1 MVTVFDAHYAA
12 RGDRSA
18 IFMSQTA
25 VARTDT
31 GETLGEL
38 AHRHGLSS
46 AGALPSL
53 PQYTRQIWAYRHF
66 IASYANARVSS
77 SLGTTHLGMFWQVLT
92 PLFNAAVYYVI
103 FGVIL
108 NTKSGVDN
116 FIAYLCTGVFLFGF
130 TSSVVSA
137 GVQSITSN
145 LGLIRALHFPR
156 AALPI
161 SVVLVE
167 VRNLVASMA
176 VLIAIVLITGE
187 PVTAEWLLM
196 VPALLLQ
203 TLFNAG
209 LALFGARVGSKLIDV
224 KNLVPFIMRI
234 WMYGSAV
241 LYPVQR
247 FTDHLHGWKLYVV
260 EANPLLVYIELMR
273 HALMENV
280 KLVGTPRTLW
290 AEAAIWGGVAF
301 VVGYVFFWRGEKG
314 YGRG

>member
-1 MVTVFDAHYAA
+1 
-12 RGDRSA
+12 
-18 IFMSQTA
+18 MSQTA

-53 PQYTRQIWAYRHF
+53 PEYTRQIWSYRHF

-92 PLFNAAVYYVI
+92 PLFNAVVYYVI

-116 FIAYLCTGVFLFGF
+116 FIAYLCTGVFLAGF
-130 TSSVVSA
+130 TSSVLSD

-167 VRNLVASMA
+167 VRNLVASMT
-176 VLIAIVLITGE
+176 VLIAIVLFTGE
-187 PVTAEWLLM
+187 PITPEWLLI

-203 TLFNAG
+203 SLFNAG
-209 LALFGARVGSKLIDV
+209 LAMFGARIGSKWIDV

-234 WMYGSAV
+234 WMYASAV

-247 FTDHLHGWKLYVV
+247 FTDHLHGWKLTVV

-280 KLVGTPRTLW
+280 KLAGTPRTLW
-290 AEAAIWGGVAF
+290 AEAAIWAGVVF
-301 VVGYVFFWRGEKG
+301 VVGFVFFWRGEKG

>member
-1 MVTVFDAHYAA
+1 
-12 RGDRSA
+12 
-18 IFMSQTA
+18 MSQTV

-31 GETLGEL
+31 GETLAEL

-53 PQYTRQIWAYRHF
+53 PTYTRQIWAYRHF

-108 NTKSGVDN
+108 NTKSGVSN
-116 FIAYLCTGVFLFGF
+116 FIAYLCTGVFIFGF
-130 TSSVVSA
+130 TSSVVSG
-137 GVQSITSN
+137 GVQAITAN

-187 PVTAEWLLM
+187 PITLEWLLI
-196 VPALLLQ
+196 VPALSLQ
-203 TLFNAG
+203 TLFNTG
-209 LALFGARVGSKLIDV
+209 LALFGARFGSHLIDV

-234 WMYGSAV
+234 WMYASAV

-247 FTDHLHGWKLYVV
+247 FTEHLHGWKLRLV
-260 EANPLLVYIELMR
+260 EANPLLIYIELMR

-280 KLVGTPRTLW
+280 KLAGSTTRLW
-290 AEAAIWGGVAF
+290 TAGAIWA
-301 VVGYVFFWRGEKG
+301 VVMITIGYVYFWRGEKG

>member
-1 MVTVFDAHYAA
+1 
-12 RGDRSA
+12 
-18 IFMSQTA
+18 MSQTV

-53 PQYTRQIWAYRHF
+53 PAYTRHIWAYRHF
-66 IASYANARVSS
+66 ITSYANARVSS

-92 PLFNAAVYYVI
+92 PLFNAAVYYLI

-108 NTKSGVDN
+108 NTKSGVSN
-116 FIAYLCTGVFLFGF
+116 FIAYLCTGVFIFNF
-130 TSSVVSA
+130 TSAVVTG
-137 GVQSITSN
+137 GVQAITSN
-145 LGLIRALHFPR
+145 LGLIRALNFPR

-167 VRNLVASMA
+167 VRNLMASMA

-187 PVTAEWLLM
+187 PITAEWLLM

-209 LALFGARVGSKLIDV
+209 LAMFGARVGAHLIDV

-234 WMYGSAV
+234 WMYASAV

-247 FTDHLHGWKLYVV
+247 FTEHLHGWKLRLIK
-260 EANPLLVYIELMR
+260 ANPLLIYIELMR

-280 KLVGTPRTLW
+280 KLAGSPMRLW
-290 AEAAIWGGVAF
+290 TAGAIWA
-301 VVGYVFFWRGEKG
+301 VVMFAIGYVYFWRGEKG

>member
-1 MVTVFDAHYAA
+1 
-12 RGDRSA
+12 
-18 IFMSQTA
+18 MSQTA

-53 PQYTRQIWAYRHF
+53 PEYTRQIWSYRHF

-108 NTKSGVDN
+108 NTKHGVDN
-116 FIAYLCTGVFLFGF
+116 FTAYLCTGVFLAGF
-130 TSSVVSA
+130 TSSVLSD

-167 VRNLVASMA
+167 VRNLVASMT
-176 VLIAIVLITGE
+176 VLIAIVLLTGE
-187 PVTAEWLLM
+187 PITPEWLLI

-203 TLFNAG
+203 SLFNAG
-209 LALFGARVGSKLIDV
+209 LAMFGARVGSKWIDV
-224 KNLVPFIMRI
+224 KNLVPFMMRI
-234 WMYGSAV
+234 WMYASAV

-247 FTDHLHGWKLYVV
+247 FTDHLHGWKLTVV

-280 KLVGTPRTLW
+280 KLAGTPRRLW
-290 AEAAIWGGVAF
+290 AEAAIWAGVVF
-301 VVGYVFFWRGEKG
+301 VVGFVFFWRGEKG

>member
-1 MVTVFDAHYAA
+1 
-12 RGDRSA
+12 
-18 IFMSQTA
+18 MSQTV

-53 PQYTRQIWAYRHF
+53 RAYTKQIWGYRHF

-77 SLGTTHLGMFWQVLT
+77 VLGTTYLGMFWQVLT

-103 FGVIL
+103 FGVVL

-116 FIAYLCTGVFLFGF
+116 FIAYLCTGVFIFGF
-130 TSSVVSA
+130 TSAVVTA
-137 GVQSITSN
+137 GVQGITSN

-161 SVVLVE
+161 SIVLVE

-176 VLIAIVLITGE
+176 VLIAVVLITGE
-187 PVTAEWLLM
+187 PVTWEWLLI
-196 VPALLLQ
+196 VPALFLQ
-203 TLFNAG
+203 TLFNTG
-209 LALFGARVGSKLIDV
+209 LALFTARVGSRLIDV

-234 WMYGSAV
+234 WLYGSAV
-241 LYPVQR
+241 LYPAQR
-247 FTDHLHGWKLYVV
+247 FTDHLHGWKLYLI

-280 KLVGTPRTLW
+280 QLVGSPPVLW
-290 AEAAIWGGVAF
+290 AEAVAWAVVVLAI
-301 VVGYVFFWRGEKG
+301 GYVYFWRGEKG